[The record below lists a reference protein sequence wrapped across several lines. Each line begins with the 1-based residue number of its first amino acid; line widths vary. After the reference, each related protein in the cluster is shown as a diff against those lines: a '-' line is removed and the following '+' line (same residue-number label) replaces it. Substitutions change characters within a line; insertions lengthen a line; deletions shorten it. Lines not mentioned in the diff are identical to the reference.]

1 MKQFLNKYKFI
12 LFGVFILIDIILIVI
27 FASKSKPSQNTP
39 TPNSSPVNQ
48 NLKYQSLITDNNFQ
62 NNGTE
67 TTINQIKKIYY
78 PSKSPN
84 RKNEA
89 WYQNNNLILIKEIVT
104 SKETIR
110 ISDLVEKYSRP
121 TLVLYGED
129 ALSGFYLYA
138 TPETGIAYLGNQE
151 SGLLLEIW
159 QFEPTSINLFPAKYA
174 EGYKDKL
181 PVQQ

>member
-12 LFGVFILIDIILIVI
+12 LFGVFILIDIILIMI
-27 FASKSKPSQNTP
+27 FASKSKPAQNPP
-39 TPNSSPVNQ
+39 TPSSSPVNQ
-48 NLKYQSLITDNNFQ
+48 NLKYQPLITDNNFQ
-62 NNGTE
+62 ENGTE
-67 TTINQIKKIYY
+67 TTINQIKKVYF

-89 WYQNNNLILIKEIVT
+89 WYKDDNLIFLKEIVT
-104 SKETIR
+104 LKDALNM
-110 ISDLVEKYSRP
+110 SDLIDKYGKP

-159 QFEPTSINLFPAKYA
+159 QFETISINLFPAKYA